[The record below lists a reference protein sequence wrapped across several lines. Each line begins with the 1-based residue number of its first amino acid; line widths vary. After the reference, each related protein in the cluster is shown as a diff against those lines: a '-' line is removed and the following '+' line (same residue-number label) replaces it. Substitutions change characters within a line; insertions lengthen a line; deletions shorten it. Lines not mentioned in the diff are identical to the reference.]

1 MKLRVQSSVTIGG
14 SLRLKHIFSKQHH
27 WAARYFSE
35 EADRIENSN
44 MKLSEKKLDA
54 RKHRAYVTGAILS
67 AVAALEASINE
78 LYLEAQDRNKN
89 TLSGLNDSELSAL
102 VNKWT
107 TVKCSNK
114 RFERLFILDKYQEA
128 LKSVNKKEFKTGEYP
143 YQDAASLIY
152 LRNALVHYKPEWD
165 DEANVHSTIKARLKG
180 KFRLNTFSDM
190 NSLWFPHQ
198 CLGAGCAKW
207 SVDVIELFMSE
218 FCKVIGI
225 PNRF

>member
-1 MKLRVQSSVTIGG
+1 MKLRGQLSFTGG
-14 SLRLKHIFSKQHH
+14 VSLRLKHSFSKQHH

-35 EADRIENSN
+35 EVARIETSST
-44 MKLSEKKLDA
+44 KLSEQDK

-78 LYLEAQDRNKN
+78 FYLEAQDRNKN
-89 TLSGLNDSELSAL
+89 TLSGLTDSELSAL

-128 LKSVNKKEFKTGEYP
+128 LKSVGRKEFNRGGHQ
-143 YQDAASLIY
+143 YQDADSLIY
-152 LRNALVHYKPEWD
+152 LRNALVHYKLEWD
-165 DEANVHSTIKARLKG
+165 DETKVHSNIEARLKS
-180 KFRLNTFSDM
+180 KFLLNTFSDVK
-190 NSLWFPHQ
+190 SLWFPHQ

-207 SVDVIELFMSE
+207 SVDIIELFMSE